1 VLEFMDKGVKGLLS
15 GDMSAMILMEIQQSI
30 EKYNRNFTKLTLKM
44 NDLIDK
50 ERVVDAQVALNFQ
63 KQIDSV
69 SDGSLAGP
77 NGLNIYERNLPKYS
91 SILQDFQQFMIN
103 VDRKQWRRFIQL
115 DENNQYIS
123 KSSPQGKSRVIIDS

>member
-1 VLEFMDKGVKGLLS
+1 MLEFMDKGVKGLLS

-69 SDGSLAGP
+69 SDGSLAGA

-123 KSSPQGKSRVIIDS
+123 KSGPQGKSRVIIDS